1 MWKFFCH
8 KTDIKELS
16 TKNWKIRTLDDFL
29 RKLPTT
35 GSIECT
41 VIIDFKMCWLYMILV
56 LPGSVERQGEVVN
69 FINLFVEYFFLF
81 PLVQK
86 SIKIHEEKPEL

>member
-1 MWKFFCH
+1 
-8 KTDIKELS
+8 
-16 TKNWKIRTLDDFL
+16 
-29 RKLPTT
+29 
-35 GSIECT
+35 
-41 VIIDFKMCWLYMILV
+41 MILV